1 MSSQIGNT
9 LAKRR
14 TQKLENL
21 HYYVLGTLFPI
32 PVHLD
37 DQRGEFLESWM
48 AYQEFDEFPDLI
60 EYYTT
65 IGNGTL
71 LKEEYT
77 TIKEST
83 LLKDIEHFLY
93 LTQSYFSDDTPNQIL
108 HLMSTLI
115 LWSKTFYTTTGQY
128 PTLYD
133 YLAITREDLIRWEYH
148 LDNPNISV
156 RPNIFRSTLIPP
168 LVYCG
173 EVSHHMRDSIE
184 TYESSV
190 CHTTNMTCP
199 SICQSHQP
207 SVCHTTNMTRPY
219 VCQSRE
225 SPVRHTTKAACQ
237 SVCQAYPTPVRH
249 TVMMTSPSV
258 RQSYSTS
265 DHHTDL
271 TTSPSVC
278 QSRQSSVRRT
288 VELIRPSVCQAH
300 DTSVRHAMITKS
312 PSVCPS
318 AQSSDRHTTSKTSPS
333 LCQSRTPSVCHN
345 VIPTSPPVCQS
356 QDSSVCYPPCDTRHA
371 VCSSSVTSV
380 LPSANPTVKIPAYRN
395 PFPYYHGTGK
405 VPFVRKSTESSVHHS
420 DSPSVNLSPF
430 AAIPS
435 KLPGNYGEN
444 STVNYLHETPVKS
457 PTVSTSY
464 DTSFV
469 EPLHATYV
477 PFVRALYVRPV
488 RTSCVTSDVAPVH
501 ASFVQPVRTSCI
513 TSVIAPVCA
522 SSVPSVLPYG
532 NERQEFPAGYPG
544 TNYGEKNPSE
554 ITAKIPHDVTLTLQ
568 QAKFPEKTPDTTNR
582 VKYPGNFL
590 LTLIRVKF
598 TVINLRNYVLGGFH
612 VASRTMRCAHGSI
625 NKILME
631 WDPGPTYDVQR
642 LWDPGGPTYSS
653 RSSVPTNLDKLG
665 EPKSYLDYIHLPGL
679 SPLPILVAVKPN
691 LASSNRLEKLDR
703 MGSFRYLPRLDQQA

>member
-1 MSSQIGNT
+1 
-9 LAKRR
+9 
-14 TQKLENL
+14 
-21 HYYVLGTLFPI
+21 
-32 PVHLD
+32 
-37 DQRGEFLESWM
+37 
-48 AYQEFDEFPDLI
+48 
-60 EYYTT
+60 
-65 IGNGTL
+65 
-71 LKEEYT
+71 
-77 TIKEST
+77 
-83 LLKDIEHFLY
+83 
-93 LTQSYFSDDTPNQIL
+93 
-108 HLMSTLI
+108 MSTLI

-219 VCQSRE
+219 VCQSHQPSVCHTTNMTRPYVCQSRQPSDPRIVDTTGPSVCQPHE
-225 SPVRHTTKAACQ
+225 SPVRHTTTATCQ
-237 SVCQAYPTPVRH
+237 SVCQAYPSPVRH
-249 TVMMTSPSV
+249 TIMMTSPSV
-258 RQSYSTS
+258 RQSSSTS

-288 VELIRPSVCQAH
+288 VELTRPSVCQRQYTSVCHTTTTTSPSVCQAH
-300 DTSVRHAMITKS
+300 DTSVRHAMDTHSPSVCQPHDTSVRHTNITRS

-318 AQSSDRHTTSKTSPS
+318 KQSSDRHTTSKTSPS

-345 VIPTSPPVCQS
+345 IIPTSSSVCPS
-356 QDSSVCYPPCDTRHA
+356 QDSSVCYPARDTRHA

-380 LPSANPTVKIPAYRN
+380 LPSANPTVKINTGIPYRN
-395 PFPYYHGTGK
+395 PFPYNHFPGK
-405 VPFVRKSTESSVHHS
+405 FPFACTLTESSVHHS

-430 AAIPS
+430 AAFPS

-464 DTSFV
+464 DTSV
-469 EPLHATYV
+469 VAPVRATYV
-477 PFVRALYVRPV
+477 PFVCALYVRPV
-488 RTSCVTSDVAPVH
+488 RTSCVTSDVASVC
-501 ASFVQPVRTSCI
+501 ASSVQPVRTSCV
-513 TSVIAPVCA
+513 TFVSAPVRA
-522 SSVPSVLPYG
+522 PSVPSVRPYHD
-532 NERQEFPAGYPG
+532 ERQEFLAGYPG

-554 ITAKIPHDVTLTLQ
+554 ITAKIPYDVTLTLQ
-568 QAKFPEKTPDTTNR
+568 QAKFPEKTPDTINR
-582 VKYPGNFL
+582 VKYLGNFL
-590 LTLIRVKF
+590 LTLIWVKF
-598 TVINLRNYVLGGFH
+598 TVIKLRNYVLGGFH